1 MAQFWYKK
9 DKRILRISEDNNDR
23 DVIKKIAELKD
34 NGYVQVSERGN
45 PEGSIIEQS
54 KPKVKAKPVVKK
66 TKPKAKAKAKVKK
79 K

>member
-45 PEGSIIEQS
+45 PEGSIIE
-54 KPKVKAKPVVKK
+54 KPKPKAKPVVKK
-66 TKPKAKAKAKVKK
+66 AKPKAKAKKK
-79 K
+79 

>member
-45 PEGSIIEQS
+45 PEGSIIE
-54 KPKVKAKPVVKK
+54 KPKPKSKPVVKK
-66 TKPKAKAKAKVKK
+66 AKPKSKAKKK
-79 K
+79 WNI